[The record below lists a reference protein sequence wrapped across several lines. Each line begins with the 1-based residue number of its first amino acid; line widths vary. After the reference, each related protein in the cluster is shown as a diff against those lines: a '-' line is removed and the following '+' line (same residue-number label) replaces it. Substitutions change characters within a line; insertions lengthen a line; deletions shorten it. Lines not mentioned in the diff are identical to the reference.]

1 MASQNKMNPSPVA
14 LSTKTFSSKPSLSST
29 PKKQSNSLWI
39 DLSSKLANNGKLI
52 SDKHKKCLKNDLCLY
67 YSIEDHKLDS
77 CPKKQT
83 MVTSKGHGTS
93 ATADTLAAASEKSLE
108 K

>member
-29 PKKQSNSLWI
+29 PKKQSNSLWM
-39 DLSSKLANNGKLI
+39 DLSSKLANNGKLT

-67 YSIEDHKLDS
+67 YSIKDHKLDS

-83 MVTSKGHGTS
+83 MVTPKGHGTS